1 MHSASWCGA
10 TISCGVSPRRWCKIG
25 YACTSHA
32 TSVAHNDLIHWWW
45 LVNVCEHVGVQ
56 RQTHSASN
64 LPLKR
69 CGKCQFRAL
78 TEPRRVTSVRVENHS
93 SGRQRELSSLL
104 WRVARVKANARAHR
118 NMHTG
123 TCTAHGT
130 QNTHT
135 HTHTKVFFVS
145 SLCAG
150 IVPSWALRTWQAT
163 QYLSNWCFMTT
174 NKGSSHTHSL

>member
-123 TCTAHGT
+123 TCTATCEIDNSIGGKDGT
-130 QNTHT
+130 VQGCADTFLLDAAPFQNGLLSSAAQL
-135 HTHTKVFFVS
+135 VS
-145 SLCAG
+145 AE
-150 IVPSWALRTWQAT
+150 
-163 QYLSNWCFMTT
+163 
-174 NKGSSHTHSL
+174 K